1 MKFCKIK
8 DSKDDE
14 SLSDTWKSKKYTVK
28 EIQELN
34 YNLDQCGY
42 PKKEEVILSPK
53 ETMENFIQKREKLE
67 KELDVKLQEIIKLI
81 GDVK

>member
-1 MKFCKIK
+1 MEI
-8 DSKDDE
+8 
-14 SLSDTWKSKKYTVK
+14 TVK